1 MTYEQMQA
9 RQLKLSALL
18 AAIFLVT
25 VFTIPFLNHLFP
37 EMMLAP
43 ILGIP
48 ACWLVVGILF
58 HIEFWIIAFLYTYYS
73 NRWEDEVTDG

>member
-1 MTYEQMQA
+1 
-9 RQLKLSALL
+9 
-18 AAIFLVT
+18 
-25 VFTIPFLNHLFP
+25 
-37 EMMLAP
+37 MMLAP

-73 NRWEDEVTDG
+73 NRWEDEVIDG